1 MFWVVTGGSGSG
13 KSAYAEQKVVEFGN
27 RKRYYV
33 ATMECMD
40 EESKNRIRRHRN
52 MRAGKQFETLECFR
66 NLEKIKLKEK
76 KCVVLLECMSN
87 LCANEFFD
95 GQDHT
100 PAETADKILLGL
112 ENILRQCEHLV
123 VVTNE
128 IFSDASDL
136 DEYSL
141 KYLECL
147 GMINSRMAGIADGF
161 AEVVYGIPLI
171 HKKKK
176 ECVL

>member
-13 KSAYAEQKVVEFGN
+13 KSAYAEQKIMELGN

-40 EESKNRIRRHRN
+40 EESKNRIKRHRN
-52 MRAGKQFETLECFR
+52 MRAGKQFETLECPR
-66 NLEKIKLKEK
+66 NLDKVVLKEK
-76 KCVVLLECMSN
+76 ESAVLLECMSN

-95 GQDHT
+95 GKGHT
-100 PAETADKILLGL
+100 PAETADKILHGL
-112 ENILRQCEHLV
+112 ENILGQCGHLV

-128 IFSDASDL
+128 IFSDAADL

-147 GMINSRMAGIADGF
+147 GMINSRMAKYADGF
-161 AEVVYGIPLI
+161 IEVVYGIPI
-171 HKKKK
+171 VHKKEK
-176 ECVL
+176 ECML